1 MKRATHRCRDV
12 PDPLHREILPV
23 VERQDQ
29 PFALG
34 NPVERSG
41 DQVPLLPPI
50 TEFELVHWS
59 FGRQMTT
66 DRSSATA
73 SEVWIVAEPSITGFC
88 TDGA

>member
-1 MKRATHRCRDV
+1 MPRWSPIC
-12 PDPLHREILPV
+12 PHREILPV

-34 NPVERSG
+34 NRVERSG

-50 TEFELVHWS
+50 TEFELVHLV
-59 FGRQMTT
+59 FGRQMATGR

-73 SEVWIVAEPSITGFC
+73 SEVSQLQDSCRAFDHRVLYG
-88 TDGA
+88 